1 MLRSRT
7 RRLFLLTVVAGALG
21 AAALSPSA
29 WAATQRYA
37 IAGGGGTDCSAAVP
51 CRITTAVQ
59 GAHAGDE
66 VILNPGDYAMFDDI
80 VDPAPI
86 TIHGVAG
93 QPRPRLLFTGPEFVS
108 LHTGSVLRYMEVDQT
123 VPGAIWAI
131 GALLDQVVVRAP
143 NYPLFIDS
151 STVRNS
157 IVVATAPGG
166 VAIRSNSSSISN
178 SVLRNVTAIATGNSG
193 VAVDAFGM
201 TASGSVM
208 IGANNVIARGGPG
221 GASFRVRTDNLGG
234 NATIGIGNSAYPAGT
249 LDKSGSNASFTYGLG
264 NLGLDP
270 IFVNPAVG
278 DYRQAAGSPTINAGA
293 DDFRNGE
300 LDVDGDLRANG
311 VTDIGADEYVVPPA
325 GGGSTGSGAGGAG
338 SGGTDPSATPTT
350 PPSAATFADV
360 TLVSTKLRTSGRF
373 ITLRLSC
380 PAGTVG
386 RCSGRTKLTARHRRT
401 SSRAATTVVLGRA
414 PFSIGSGKQAR
425 VRVRVSKAGRRLLS
439 ARRRLRAKDTNAAH
453 DGAGRS
459 KGTVAA
465 VTIRRRHG

>member
-7 RRLFLLTVVAGALG
+7 RRLFLLTVVGGALG

-37 IAGGGGTDCSAAVP
+37 SPGGAGTDCSAAVP
-51 CRITTAVQ
+51 CKITTAVQ

-66 VILNPGDYAMFDDI
+66 VILNPGDYAMFDDV

-93 QPRPRLLFTGPEFVS
+93 QPRPRLLFTGGQFVS
-108 LHTGSVLRYMEVDQT
+108 LHTGSALRYVEVDQT
-123 VPGAIWAI
+123 IPGAVWAI

-143 NYPLFIDS
+143 NYPLFIDG

-157 IVVATAPGG
+157 IVVATGPGA
-166 VAIRSNSSSISN
+166 VAIRSNSNSTSN
-178 SVLRNVTAIATGNSG
+178 SVLRNVTAIAPGSGG
-193 VAVDAFGM
+193 VAVDAFAATPAGN
-201 TASGSVM
+201 VF

-221 GASFRVRTDNLGG
+221 GASFGARTDNAGG
-234 NATIGIGNSAYPAGT
+234 HATIGIGSSAYPAGT
-249 LDKSGSNASFTYGLG
+249 LYKSGSNAGFTYGLG

-270 IFVNPAVG
+270 IFVDPAAG

-293 DDFRNGE
+293 DDSRNGD

-311 VTDIGADEYVVPPA
+311 TTDIGADEYVVPPA
-325 GGGSTGSGAGGAG
+325 GGGSTGG
-338 SGGTDPSATPTT
+338 GGTDPSGTPTT
-350 PPSAATFADV
+350 PPSPATFAGV
-360 TLVSTKLRTSGRF
+360 RLVSTKLTTSGRF
-373 ITLRLSC
+373 VTLRLSC

-386 RCSGRTKLTARHRRT
+386 RCSGRTKLTARRRRT

-414 PFSIGSGKQAR
+414 PFSIGPGKQAR
-425 VRVRVSKAGRRLLS
+425 VRVRMSKAGRRLLS
-439 ARRRLRAKDTNAAH
+439 TRRRLRAKDTNAAH

-465 VTIRRRHG
+465 VTIRRRHR

>member
-7 RRLFLLTVVAGALG
+7 RRLFLLTVVSGALG

-37 IAGGGGTDCSAAVP
+37 IPGGGGTDCSAAVP
-51 CRITTAVQ
+51 CKITTAVQ

-66 VILNPGDYAMFDDI
+66 VILNPGDYPMFDDI

-93 QPRPRLLFTGPEFVS
+93 QPRPRLLFTGPQFVS
-108 LHTGSVLRYMEVDQT
+108 LHTGSVLRYVEVDQT
-123 VPGAIWAI
+123 VPGAVWAT
-131 GALLDQVVVRAP
+131 GALLDQVIVRAP

-178 SVLRNVTAIATGNSG
+178 SVLRNVTAIATASGG
-193 VAVDAFGM
+193 VAVDAFAM
-201 TASGSVM
+201 TVSGSVN

-221 GASFRVRTDNLGG
+221 GASFRARTDNVGG
-234 NATIGIGNSAYPAGT
+234 HTTIGIGHSAYPDGT
-249 LDKSGSNASFTYGLG
+249 LYKSGTNADFTYGDG
-264 NLGLDP
+264 NLGLAP
-270 IFVNPAVG
+270 IFVDPATG
-278 DYRQAAGSPTINAGA
+278 DYHQAAGSPTIDAGA
-293 DDFRNGE
+293 DDYRNGE
-300 LDVDGDLRANG
+300 LDVDGDLRGNG
-311 VTDIGADEYVVPPA
+311 TTDIGADEYVVPPA
-325 GGGSTGSGAGGAG
+325 GGGTTGSGGGAG
-338 SGGTDPSATPTT
+338 SGATDPSAAPATPA
-350 PPSAATFADV
+350 SAATFAGV
-360 TLVSTKLRTSGRF
+360 TLVSTRLTTSGRF

-386 RCSGRTKLTARHRRT
+386 RCSGRTKLTAPRRRT

-414 PFSIGSGKQAR
+414 PFSIGAGRQAR
-425 VRVRVSKAGRRLLS
+425 VRVRVSRAGRRLLS
-439 ARRRLRAKDTNAAH
+439 TRRRVRGKDANTAR
-453 DGAGRS
+453 DGMGQS

-465 VTIRRRHG
+465 VTIRRRPR

>member
-7 RRLFLLTVVAGALG
+7 RRLFLLTVVSGALG
-21 AAALSPSA
+21 AAALSTSA

-37 IAGGGGTDCSAAVP
+37 IPGGGGTDCSAAVP
-51 CRITTAVQ
+51 CKITTAVQ

-66 VILNPGDYAMFDDI
+66 VILNPGEYPMFDDI

-93 QPRPRLLFTGPEFVS
+93 QPRPRLLFTGPQFVS
-108 LHTGSVLRYMEVDQT
+108 LHTGSVLRYVEVDQT
-123 VPGAIWAI
+123 VPGAIWATS
-131 GALLDQVVVRAP
+131 ALLDQVIVRAP

-178 SVLRNVTAIATGNSG
+178 SVLRNVTAIATASGG
-193 VAVDAFGM
+193 VAVDAFAM
-201 TASGSVM
+201 TVSGSVN

-221 GASFRVRTDNLGG
+221 GASFRVRTDDVGG
-234 NATIGIGNSAYPAGT
+234 HAIIGIGHSAYPDGT
-249 LDKSGSNASFTYGLG
+249 LYKSGTNADFTYGDG
-264 NLGLDP
+264 NLGLAP
-270 IFVNPAVG
+270 IFVDPAAG
-278 DYRQAAGSPTINAGA
+278 DYHQAAGSPTINAGA
-293 DDFRNGE
+293 DDYRNGE

-311 VTDIGADEYVVPPA
+311 TTDIGADEYVVPPA
-325 GGGSTGSGAGGAG
+325 GGGATGSGGGAG
-338 SGGTDPSATPTT
+338 SGATDPSAAPTT
-350 PPSAATFADV
+350 PPSAATFAGV
-360 TLVSTKLRTSGRF
+360 RLVSTRLTTSGRF

-386 RCSGRTKLTARHRRT
+386 RCSGRTKLTARRRRT
-401 SSRAATTVVLGRA
+401 SSHAATTVLLGRA
-414 PFSIGSGKQAR
+414 PFSIGAGRQAR
-425 VRVRVSKAGRRLLS
+425 VRVRVSRAGRRLLS
-439 ARRRLRAKDTNAAH
+439 TRQRVRGKDANTAR
-453 DGAGRS
+453 DGMGQS

-465 VTIRRRHG
+465 VTIRRRPR

>member
-29 WAATQRYA
+29 WAATQRYTSP
-37 IAGGGGTDCSAAVP
+37 GGTGTDCSAAVP
-51 CRITTAVQ
+51 CRITMAVS

-66 VILNPGDYAMFDDI
+66 VILTPGDYAMFDDI

-93 QPRPRLLFTGPEFVS
+93 QPRPRLLFTGAQFVS
-108 LHTGSVLRYMEVDQT
+108 LHTGSVLRYVEVDQT
-123 VPGAIWAI
+123 VPGAIWAT

-151 STVRNS
+151 STIRNS
-157 IVVATAPGG
+157 IVVATGPGA
-166 VAIRSNSSSISN
+166 VAIRSNSNSTSN
-178 SVLRNVTAIATGNSG
+178 SVLRNVTAIAPGSGG
-193 VAVDAFGM
+193 VAVDAFAA
-201 TASGSVM
+201 TLAGSVN

-221 GASFRVRTDNLGG
+221 GASFRARTDNVGG
-234 NATIGIGNSAYPAGT
+234 HATIGIGTSAYPAGT
-249 LDKSGSNASFTYGLG
+249 LATSGTNAGFTYGLG
-264 NLGLDP
+264 NLALDP
-270 IFVNPAVG
+270 IFVDPATG

-293 DDFRNGE
+293 DDYRNGE

-311 VTDIGADEYVVPPA
+311 TTDIGADEYVVPPA
-325 GGGSTGSGAGGAG
+325 GGGNTGGGGAG
-338 SGGTDPSATPTT
+338 SGGTDPSGTPTT
-350 PPSAATFADV
+350 PPSAATFAGV
-360 TLVSTKLRTSGRF
+360 SLVSTKLTTSGRF

-386 RCSGRTKLTARHRRT
+386 RCSGRTKLTVRRRRT

-414 PFSIGSGKQAR
+414 PFSIGPGKQTR

-453 DGAGRS
+453 DGAGSS

>member
-7 RRLFLLTVVAGALG
+7 RRLLLLTVVAGALG

-37 IAGGGGTDCSAAVP
+37 SPGGTGTDCSAAVP
-51 CRITTAVQ
+51 CRITMAVQ

-86 TIHGVAG
+86 TIRGVAG
-93 QPRPRLLFTGPEFVS
+93 QPRPRLLFTGAQFVS
-108 LHTGSVLRYMEVDQT
+108 LHTGTVLRYVEVDQT
-123 VPGAIWAI
+123 VPGAIWAT

-166 VAIRSNSSSISN
+166 VAIRSNSSTISN
-178 SVLRNVTAIATGNSG
+178 SVLRNVTAIATASGG
-193 VAVDAFGM
+193 VAVDTFAM
-201 TASGSVM
+201 TASGSVN

-221 GASFRVRTDNLGG
+221 GASFRARTDNVGG
-234 NATIGIGNSAYPAGT
+234 HTTIGIGNSAYTAGT
-249 LDKSGSNASFTYGLG
+249 LATSGSNAGFTFGLG

-270 IFVNPAVG
+270 IFVDPAAG

-293 DDFRNGE
+293 DDSRNGE

-311 VTDIGADEYVVPPA
+311 RTDIGADEYVAPPA
-325 GGGSTGSGAGGAG
+325 GGGSTGSG
-338 SGGTDPSATPTT
+338 GTDPSGTPTT
-350 PPSAATFADV
+350 PPSAAMFAGV
-360 TLVSTKLRTSGRF
+360 RLVSTKLTTSGRF
-373 ITLRLSC
+373 ITLRISC

-386 RCSGRTKLTARHRRT
+386 RCSGRTKLTARRRRT

-414 PFSIGSGKQAR
+414 PFSIGPGKQAR
-425 VRVRVSKAGRRLLS
+425 VRVRVSKAGRQLLS
-439 ARRRLRAKDTNAAH
+439 TRRRLRAKDTNAAH

-459 KGTVAA
+459 KGTAAA
-465 VTIRRRHG
+465 VTIRRRHR